1 MATGKKKRAAPEAV
15 KEATPVKTAEHV
27 TEKPPIMYVGPTIHK
42 IGVINNTIYSAIP
55 ETVEKAIQEKPV
67 LKTLFIPVERYSE
80 VERNIR
86 EESGYFWTI
95 YKMAL
100 EYLEELKRR

>member
-1 MATGKKKRAAPEAV
+1 MAAGKKKKTDETAV
-15 KEATPVKTAEHV
+15 EGVELVKTAE
-27 TEKPPIMYVGPTIHK
+27 TIDKIPPVMYVGPTIHK
-42 IGVINNTIYSAIP
+42 IGVINNTIYSEIP
-55 ETVEKAIQEKPV
+55 ETAEKAIQEKPA
-67 LKTLFIPVERYSE
+67 LKTLFISVERYPE
-80 VERNIR
+80 AERHIR

>member
-1 MATGKKKRAAPEAV
+1 MATGKRKKAAPEAAGEV
-15 KEATPVKTAEHV
+15 KPTETAEQT
-27 TEKPPIMYVGPTIHK
+27 TEKPPVMYVGPTIHK
-42 IGVINNTIYSAIP
+42 IGVINNTIYSELP
-55 ETVEKAIQEKPV
+55 ETAEKAIQEKPA
-67 LKTLFIPVERYSE
+67 LKTLFISVERYPE
-80 VERNIR
+80 AERHIR